1 MANLLQIHEP
11 GQTPLPHAD
20 TVAIGIDLGTTH
32 SVVAIATNG
41 KAEAIHDAHGRAIIP
56 SVVQYVGKS
65 AVVGHEARK
74 AYGEGEAGV
83 VASIK
88 RLMGKAPADVA
99 SVADQ
104 LPYTLDY
111 ECEGMVRVQVGE
123 RVLTPVEVS
132 ADILRHLKE
141 MASDALGRE
150 VNKVVIT
157 VPAYF
162 DDAARA
168 ATKDA
173 ARLAGLEV
181 LRLINEPTAAALA
194 YGLDSQAQGVF
205 AIYDFGGGTFDISI
219 LKLEEGVFQVLAT
232 AGDTQLGGD
241 DIDHAIA
248 AKVMEKAGAK
258 MESLAPAELGE
269 LLALCRTAKETLSN
283 AAMADIVWHGAHLPL
298 DLPTLERLME
308 PLIARTLVCCEGAL
322 NDAKLTAHA
331 ISGVVLVGGST
342 RIPLVQAKVAALFG
356 KEPLSTMDPDL
367 VVALGAA
374 LQAEALTQGSD
385 TLLLDVTPLSLGLET
400 VGGIVEKIMYRNTPI
415 PAAVAQEFTTYQDG
429 QTAMS
434 IHVVQGEREKVADCR
449 SLAKFTLRGIPPMV
463 AGAARIEVRFTLDA
477 DGLLTVAAKE
487 LLTNTEQK
495 VEVKPSYGLAFEEI
509 ERMVADS
516 MQHARANIT
525 ERLLIEARVEAE
537 RALNDVA
544 CAIAGG
550 AALLKPGEEAMFMG
564 QIARVKEMMAGTNRE
579 RIDHEVHQLNALVG
593 PFAERRMNAA
603 IAGALSGRSIEE
615 VAGE

>member
-1 MANLLQIHEP
+1 MVNLIQIYEP
-11 GQTPLPHAD
+11 GQSPLPHAD

-32 SVVAIATNG
+32 SVVAIASNG
-41 KAEAIHDAHGRAIIP
+41 EAEAIHDAHGRAIIP
-56 SVVQYVGKS
+56 SMVQYVGKS
-65 AVVGHEARK
+65 VIVGHEARK
-74 AYGEGEAGV
+74 AYGEGDSGV
-83 VASIK
+83 IASIK
-88 RLMGKAPADVA
+88 RLMGKAVADVGA
-99 SVADQ
+99 VAGQ
-104 LPYTLDY
+104 MPYDLDM
-111 ECEGMVRVQVGE
+111 ECEGMVRVKVGD
-123 RVLTPVEVS
+123 RVLTPVEIS
-132 ADILRHLKE
+132 ADILRHLKD

-150 VNKVVIT
+150 VGKAVIT

-173 ARLAGLEV
+173 ARIAGLEV

-219 LKLEEGVFQVLAT
+219 LKLEEGVFQVLST

-248 AKVMEKAGAK
+248 AKVMEKAK
-258 MESLAPAELGE
+258 TKVDSLSPAELGE
-269 LLALCRTAKETLSN
+269 LLALCRAAKEALS
-283 AAMADIVWHGAHLPL
+283 AAATTDIVWNGSHLPL

-308 PLIARTLVCCEGAL
+308 PLIARTLACCEGAL
-322 NDAKLTAHA
+322 NDAKLTPHA
-331 ISGVVLVGGST
+331 IQGVVLVGGST
-342 RIPLVQAKVAALFG
+342 RIPLVKTKVEALFG
-356 KEPLSTMDPDL
+356 KTPLDSVDPDL

-374 LQAEALTQGSD
+374 LQAEALTKGSD
-385 TLLLDVTPLSLGLET
+385 NLLLDVTPLSLGLET
-400 VGGIVEKIMYRNTPI
+400 VGGIVEKLIYRNTPI

-463 AGAARIEVRFTLDA
+463 AGAARIEVRFALDA

-509 ERMVADS
+509 ERMLTES
-516 MQHARANIT
+516 MEHARADIT

-537 RALNDVA
+537 RALYDVA
-544 CAIAGG
+544 AAMKAD
-550 AALLKPGEEAMFMG
+550 AALLKPGEEAMING

-579 RIDHEVHQLNALVG
+579 RIDHEVHQMNALVG

-603 IAGALSGRSIEE
+603 IAGALAGRNVDE
-615 VAGE
+615 VN